1 MAWQQRFAEK
11 LRGPE
16 EAARIV
22 SNGDRVWVGMFGS
35 TPETMCKALY
45 ARHTELRDVELHHY
59 VAPFVW
65 ATPEA
70 REAFRVVS
78 GYTTPA
84 DREQANAGLVE
95 YLPLGNFRQ
104 SWVKEA
110 IGGERG
116 FDVCIVK
123 TSPPDENGFMSLGT
137 ALWINRTIMDISRQI
152 ICEVD
157 ERLIRTFGENWVHI
171 SEVTALVPHNV
182 ADDRPPPIPPRSPET
197 EAATEVICTL
207 IATELI
213 HDRDTLQIGIG
224 DVTAAMALYLHEKH
238 DLGIQTELIPGGV
251 LDLVEKGVVTG
262 RYKQIAPGKAI
273 GSAFAAIPPEEARRA
288 HLNPRVELWDFTH
301 TDDLRLLVREEN
313 FVAINNGLQVDVTGQ
328 VTAETLEG
336 KLFSGPGG
344 QTVFAVAASYC
355 EGGRS
360 IIALPSSSVVN
371 GERRSRIVPQLPPG
385 SMVTVTRGFV
395 DYVVTEYG
403 IATLRGK
410 TIRQRIEELVS
421 IAHPDFRAELRKE
434 AKRIYAV

>member
-1 MAWQQRFAEK
+1 MDWKARYGER
-11 LRGPE
+11 LRSPE

-22 SNGDRVWVGMFGS
+22 QNGDRVWVGMFGS

-45 ARHTELRDVELHHY
+45 ARHPELRGVEIHHY

-65 ATPEA
+65 ATPET

-78 GYTTPA
+78 GFTTPA
-84 DREQANAGLVE
+84 DRQQANVGLVE

-104 SWVKEA
+104 SWAKEVL
-110 IGGERG
+110 GGERG
-116 FDVCIVK
+116 MDVCIVK

-137 ALWINRTIMDISRQI
+137 ALWANRTVMDISRQI

-157 ERLIRTFGENWVHI
+157 ERLIRTYGENWVHI
-171 SEVTALVPHNV
+171 SEVTALVEHDP

-213 HDRDTLQIGIG
+213 RDGDTLQIGIG
-224 DVTAAMALYLHEKH
+224 DVTASMALYLEEKH

-251 LDLVEKGVVTG
+251 IDLMEKGVVTG
-262 RYKQIAPGKAI
+262 RYKQIAPGKVV
-273 GSAFAAIPPEEARRA
+273 GSAFAAVPPEEARKA
-288 HLNPRVELWDFTH
+288 HLNPRIELWDFCH
-301 TDDLRLLVREEN
+301 TDDLRLLVQQRN

-328 VTAETLEG
+328 VTAETLDG
-336 KLFSGPGG
+336 KIFSGPGG

-371 GERRSRIVPQLPPG
+371 GERRSRILPQLPPG
-385 SMVTVTRGFV
+385 TVVTVTRGFV
-395 DYVVTEYG
+395 DYVVTEQG

-410 TIRQRIEELVS
+410 TVRQRIEELVS

-434 AKRIYAV
+434 AQRIYGV